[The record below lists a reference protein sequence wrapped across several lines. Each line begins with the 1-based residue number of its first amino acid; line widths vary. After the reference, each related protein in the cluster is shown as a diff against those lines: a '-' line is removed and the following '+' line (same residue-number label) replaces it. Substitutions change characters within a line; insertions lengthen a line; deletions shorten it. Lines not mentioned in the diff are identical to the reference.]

1 MNILDKIV
9 DTVKERVDEYKRHND
24 FVNVRNN
31 AEKVDVTAPYSFY
44 NALNKAHISFICEVK
59 KASPS
64 KGIIAEDFDY
74 TGIAKE
80 YEQAGADAVS
90 CLTEPYFFKGHDN
103 YLKSIK
109 EYIKIPVL
117 RKDFIIDEYMI
128 YQSVLLHA
136 DAVLLITGILDAEQL
151 KDYLLITKSL
161 NISALVEV
169 HDEYELEKAL
179 KAGSEIIGINN
190 RDLKTFNVDI
200 NNSIRISKL
209 VPDDITCVAESGIK
223 TYEDVNILKENN
235 IDGVLI
241 GETLMREKDK
251 VEALKKLRGEL

>member
-9 DTVKERVDEYKRHND
+9 DTVTERVDGYKRHND
-24 FVNVRNN
+24 FKSVRNN
-31 AEKVDVTAPYSFY
+31 AEKMEVNNPYAFY
-44 NALNKAHISFICEVK
+44 NALNKDKISFICEVK

-64 KGIIAEDFDY
+64 KGIISEDFDY

-80 YEQAGADAVS
+80 YEQAGSDAVS
-90 CLTEPYFFKGHDN
+90 CLTEPYFFKGSDD

-136 DAVLLITGILDAEQL
+136 DAVLLIAGMLDLEQL

-169 HDEYELEKAL
+169 HDEYELETAL
-179 KAGSEIIGINN
+179 KAQSSIVGINN

-209 VPDDITCVAESGIK
+209 IPDDIICVAESGIK
-223 TYEDVNILKENN
+223 SRKDVEILEENH
-235 IDGVLI
+235 IDGLLI

-251 VEALKKLRGEL
+251 KAALKMLRGEI

>member
-1 MNILDKIV
+1 MNILDKII
-9 DTVKERVDEYKRHND
+9 DTVKERVDDYKRHND
-24 FVNVRNN
+24 FKSVRNN
-31 AEKVDVTAPYSFY
+31 AEKYEISSPFSFY
-44 NALNKAHISFICEVK
+44 HSLSKNDISFICEVK

-64 KGIIAEDFDY
+64 KGIISEDFDY
-74 TGIAKE
+74 KSIAKE
-80 YEQAGADAVS
+80 YEKAGADAVS

-109 EYIKIPVL
+109 ECIQIPVL

-128 YQSVLLHA
+128 YQSVLLNA
-136 DAVLLITGILDAEQL
+136 DAVLLIAGILDTEQL

-161 NISALVEV
+161 NISTLVEV

-179 KAGSEIIGINN
+179 KAQSDIIGINN

-200 NNSIRISKL
+200 NNSIKISKL
-209 VPDDITCVAESGIK
+209 IPDNIICVAESGIQK
-223 TYEDVNILKENN
+223 YEDVKILKENN
-235 IDGVLI
+235 IDGLLI

-251 VEALKKLRGEL
+251 ISALKLLRGEL